1 MNSLKV
7 SKGQSIAIFGTGA
20 VGLAAVMAA
29 RIVGANP
36 IIGVD
41 IRPKRLE
48 MALELGATHVIVNR
62 HDDVTSRITDITG
75 SGVHYVVETTGSGRC
90 TGSPLTC

>member
-29 RIVGANP
+29 RVVRAGP
-36 IIGVD
+36 IIGID

-48 MALELGATHVIVNR
+48 VALELGADHVINNR
-62 HDDVTSRITDITG
+62 HYDVASPPTTPE
-75 SGVHYVVETTGSGRC
+75 VELIMCWR
-90 TGSPLTC
+90 